1 MWWLKR
7 RATLLR
13 LGVLVLLL
21 YLLQVAAA
29 DVTRAGRVK
38 KKKPVLVASSRTRR
52 CLDLQEEILEQM
64 LGRLSVGVLQAF
76 HQTLQIAPSERHNLT
91 CPAAGRLLQS
101 DSKTR
106 VPVNLLSLSPWAYR
120 ISHDPLRYPRFIPEA
135 YCLCTG
141 CLTGPGGKESVR
153 HRSTPVYTPSV
164 ILRRTG
170 ACVAGRHSY
179 VESYV
184 SLAVGCT
191 CVPLLAE
198 DREAQSG
205 NQSLDRVAPKH
216 GGETGVTNGNKIV
229 YKTTTGGLV

>member
-91 CPAAGRLLQS
+91 CPAAGSLLQS

-120 ISHDPLRYPRFIPEA
+120 
-135 YCLCTG
+135 
-141 CLTGPGGKESVR
+141 
-153 HRSTPVYTPSV
+153 
-164 ILRRTG
+164 
-170 ACVAGRHSY
+170 
-179 VESYV
+179 
-184 SLAVGCT
+184 
-191 CVPLLAE
+191 
-198 DREAQSG
+198 
-205 NQSLDRVAPKH
+205 
-216 GGETGVTNGNKIV
+216 
-229 YKTTTGGLV
+229 